1 MQGWL
6 ARHGKVNGMV
16 GQPIGAALLLAV
28 VAVPLI
34 GQRAASPLIRG
45 VLIAREGRPSGE
57 FSVRAA
63 DNQVFRYRFDP
74 KTYVER
80 EDRLTDIPRLAVGE
94 KLEVLSD
101 EGFASD
107 VRYARTVHVMIP
119 PPPSRPVSQ
128 ARFRAGG
135 DAPDHFV
142 PISTMSLAG
151 VVTDLGAEW
160 VVLHTR
166 KAGNQTIR
174 LRRDTRF
181 LDNGERVEAADLHPN
196 MRVFIR
202 AGRNLYNEI
211 EAYQIIWGEILEPR

>member
-1 MQGWL
+1 MAG
-6 ARHGKVNGMV
+6 RPMRT
-16 GQPIGAALLLAV
+16 ALLLA
-28 VAVPLI
+28 AVTAPLI
-34 GQRAASPLIRG
+34 AQRTASPLIRG
-45 VLIAREGRPSGE
+45 DLIARESRPSGE
-57 FSVRAA
+57 FSVRTA

-94 KLEVLSD
+94 RVEVLSD
-101 EGFASD
+101 EGFVSD
-107 VRYARTVHVMIP
+107 VRYARTVHVMFP
-119 PPPSRPVSQ
+119 PPPTRPVSQ
-128 ARFRAGG
+128 GRFRGGG
-135 DAPDHFV
+135 DAVDHFM

-151 VVTDLGAEW
+151 VISDLGTEW
-160 VVLHTR
+160 LVLHTR
-166 KAGNQTIR
+166 KDGNQTIR

-181 LDNGERVEAADLHPN
+181 LNNGERVEAADLHPN